1 MPSLSGPAT
10 RKISIVAA
18 LRFIAQTVLQNAG
31 VAARVAL
38 PWLALAA
45 LFNAWAL
52 WSHPNDE
59 AATLSTMNFGPYDYL
74 ANAVSILATS
84 SIAVSWHRHVI
95 LNDDMKL
102 VQAFHIDKKV
112 LVYAASNLLISM
124 AIVLPLLLLI
134 VVINAVVPA
143 LIVPLATALLLLSIM
158 FIIRLSLRPVAI
170 AVGNLPFKFQNA
182 FEATRGN
189 NLAILAI
196 AITVG
201 LVCAI
206 ALVVAGM
213 LSQGLAQA
221 NPKLDLPGRILLS
234 IPAEFFSLVVVNAMF
249 STLYRFFA
257 EAKEL

>member
-1 MPSLSGPAT
+1 MPSLTGPT
-10 RKISIVAA
+10 LRKISIVAA
-18 LRFIAQTVLQNAG
+18 LRHLTHLATQNA
-31 VAARVAL
+31 AAASRIAL

-52 WSHPNDE
+52 WSHPNE
-59 AATLSTMNFGPYDYL
+59 PTTLSNINFGPYDYL

-112 LVYAASNLLISM
+112 LVYAASNLLITLCIGVPVLL
-124 AIVLPLLLLI
+124 AIVL
-134 VVINAVVPA
+134 VNAIVPA
-143 LIVPLATALLLLSIM
+143 LIVPLATAFLLLSVM

-170 AVGNLPFKFQNA
+170 AVGNLPFKFQSA

-189 NLAILAI
+189 NLGILAI
-196 AITVG
+196 AVTVAI
-201 LVCAI
+201 VCMI
-206 ALVVAGM
+206 ALLVAG
-213 LSQGLAQA
+213 LLNQGLAQL

-234 IPAEFFSLVVVNAMF
+234 IPADFFSFVVVNAMF
-249 STLYRFFA
+249 STLYRFFV
-257 EAKEL
+257 ENKDL

>member
-1 MPSLSGPAT
+1 MPLPSGPTT
-10 RKISIVAA
+10 RKISISAA
-18 LRFIAQTVLQNAG
+18 LRFITQLVLQNAG
-31 VAARVAL
+31 AASRIAL

-45 LFNAWAL
+45 LFNAWAV
-52 WSHPNDE
+52 WSHPTE
-59 AATLSTMNFGPYDYL
+59 ATTLSNINFGPYDYL

-95 LNDDMKL
+95 LNDDIKL

-112 LVYAASNLLISM
+112 LVYAASNLLISVVIVVPVLL
-124 AIVLPLLLLI
+124 AIVL
-134 VVINAVVPA
+134 VNAVVPA
-143 LIVPLATALLLLSIM
+143 LIVPFATALLLLSIM

-170 AVGNLPFKFQNA
+170 AVDNLPFKFQNA

-189 NLAILAI
+189 NLGILAI
-196 AITVG
+196 AATVA
-201 LVCAI
+201 LACAI
-206 ALVVAGM
+206 ALVAAGL
-213 LSQGLAQA
+213 LSQGIAHI

-234 IPAEFFSLVVVNAMF
+234 IPAELFSLIVVNAMF

>member
-1 MPSLSGPAT
+1 MPFLSGPAT
-10 RKISIVAA
+10 RKISIAAA
-18 LRFIAQTVLQNAG
+18 LRFITQTVLQNAG
-31 VAARVAL
+31 AAARVAV

-52 WSHPNDE
+52 WGHPND
-59 AATLSTMNFGPYDYL
+59 AATLSTINFGPYDYL

-112 LVYAASNLLISM
+112 LVYAASNLLISVCIVVPVLL
-124 AIVLPLLLLI
+124 AIVL
-134 VVINAVVPA
+134 VNAIVPA
-143 LIVPLATALLLLSIM
+143 LIVPLATALLLLSVI

-170 AVGNLPFKFQNA
+170 AVDNLPFKFQNA

-189 NLAILAI
+189 NLGILAI
-196 AITVG
+196 AITVAI
-201 LVCAI
+201 VCMI
-206 ALVVAGM
+206 ALLVAGL
-213 LSQGLAQA
+213 LSQGLAQL